1 VSAGRAAAST
11 ERQSE
16 AATANESV
24 GRGLRIGYDTLV
36 ESPVHPSSAIHY
48 IEHAL
53 RAMVRLGPEH
63 EFFVFVS
70 RKNRARFAIDAP
82 NVHYV
87 LCAASNENIPL
98 RILIQQFWYPVLAR
112 RLKLDAIHAVSQIPL
127 MVPCATV
134 VKTCGLHH
142 HLQPAEY
149 LKKVPFWRRLVNPLR
164 LVYRHIVWDASA
176 RRSTFVMANTNTTKR
191 DIARLMHVPES
202 KIQVVLEAVDDRF
215 RPAEDPA
222 DAARRVKGRF
232 GLARPYI
239 LYVSNLWFYKNP
251 DGAIGAFG
259 RLRARFGDD
268 VDMVIAGPDDFKR
281 IPTLRDLAAKEG
293 VADRVHFLG
302 RVGVPDL
309 VTLYAAARVLFYPSY
324 AETFGKPVVEGMR
337 SGVPVVAADRTCL
350 PEVVGD
356 AGILVDPDDLEA
368 MGDAL
373 HRALTDEALRIRLI
387 ALGLERAKAFSWDAV
402 GRGTL
407 ELLTR
412 AVATHRRSLV

>member
-1 VSAGRAAAST
+1 MFSEGRNRGAG
-11 ERQSE
+11 
-16 AATANESV
+16 
-24 GRGLRIGYDTLV
+24 GLRIGYDTLV
-36 ESPVHPSSAIHY
+36 ENPEHPSSAISY
-48 IEHAL
+48 IEEVL
-53 RAMVRLGPEH
+53 RAIVRLGPQH

-70 RKNRARFAIDAP
+70 PKNRDRFRVEAP
-82 NVHYV
+82 NVQYV

-98 RILIQQFWYPVLAR
+98 RILIQQLWYPLLAR
-112 RLKLDAIHAVSQIPL
+112 RLKLDAIHALSQIPL

-142 HLQPAEY
+142 HLQPEEY
-149 LKKVPFWRRLVNPLR
+149 MKKVPFRRRLLNPLR
-164 LVYRHIVWDASA
+164 LVCRHIVWDASA

-202 KIQVVLEAVDDRF
+202 RIVVVLEAVDDRF
-215 RPAEDPA
+215 RPADDPVA
-222 DAARRVKGRF
+222 AARHVQARF
-232 GLARPYI
+232 GLPRPYV

-251 DGAIGAFG
+251 DGAIRAFG
-259 RLRARFGDD
+259 RLRARFGNE
-268 VDMVIAGPDDFKR
+268 VDLVIAGPDDYQR
-281 IPTLRDLAAKEG
+281 IPALRDLAARKG

-324 AETFGKPVVEGMR
+324 AETFGKPAVEGMR

-356 AGILVDPDDLEA
+356 AGLLVDPDDIEA
-368 MGDAL
+368 MADVL
-373 HRALTDEALRIRLI
+373 HRALTDEALRTQLI
-387 ALGLERAKAFSWDAV
+387 ARGLERAQAFSWDAV

-412 AVATHRRSLV
+412 AVAEHRRSRA